1 VLTEKSSN
9 KDLGYFKRERK
20 MSNSL
25 PKLIDVHVHVGL
37 LGNRWPEWGRLSE
50 WYRQQ
55 LNYKI
60 FLLFAGIEADKV
72 SDTLLHDTI
81 IKTID
86 KSCME
91 KVVCL
96 ALDPVY
102 DSQGKRCESAS
113 NVWVDNEYILQKLQ
127 KDSNKVLFGASVHP
141 YDPEFKVRVKKYV
154 DKGAVLL
161 KWVPS
166 AQQINLADDRT
177 VAAME
182 FLADV
187 KDGKPLP
194 LLLHVGPEYAIPTTD
209 DKTFTNDFLSWSWI
223 ERVRNWFR
231 FGNRWNTPQ
240 VKKIKENLS
249 RALKCGETIIFAH
262 CGLPYFASGLFA
274 FLEHSD
280 FDVIRSFIEK
290 NNKNIYKGKCY
301 ADISACCTPFR
312 RDYFK
317 DIAGLQPEYLIF
329 GSDFPTP
336 VFEIYSDI
344 KEMKKDFKAMLKGHL
359 ERIVVPQDNLLDV
372 NYRYLR
378 QAFPSHPLFTNFS
391 KLIDFSSP

>member
-1 VLTEKSSN
+1 
-9 KDLGYFKRERK
+9 
-20 MSNSL
+20 MSNSV
-25 PKLIDVHVHVGL
+25 PKLIDDHVHVGL

-55 LNYKI
+55 LTYKI

-72 SDTLLHDTI
+72 SDTYLHENTV
-81 IKTID
+81 KTINT
-86 KSCME
+86 SCME

-102 DSQGKRCESAS
+102 DNSGKRREEAS
-113 NVWVDNEYILQKLQ
+113 NVWVDNEYIIQKLQ
-127 KDSNKVLFGASVHP
+127 KDSDKVLLGASVHP
-141 YDPEFKVRVKKYV
+141 YDPEFEDRVKKYV

-166 AQQINLADDRT
+166 AQQINLADER
-177 VAAME
+177 VARALE
-182 FLADV
+182 FLATV

-209 DKTFTNDFLSWSWI
+209 DKTFTYDFLSWSWI
-223 ERVRNWFR
+223 EKARNWFR
-231 FGNRWNTPQ
+231 FGNRWHTPQ
-240 VKKIKENLS
+240 TKKIRENLD
-249 RALKCGETIIFAH
+249 RALKSGAVIIFAH
-262 CGLPYFASGLFA
+262 CGLPYFASGLLA

-280 FDVIRSFIEK
+280 HKVVKSYLDK
-290 NNKNIYKGKCY
+290 NKQNNYTGRCY

-312 RDYFK
+312 EAYFQ
-317 DIAGLQPEYLIF
+317 DIANLPAEYLIF

-336 VFEIYSDI
+336 VFEIYADR
-344 KEMKKDFKAMLKGHL
+344 KEKLKDFKAMLDGYF
-359 ERIVVPQDNLLDV
+359 ERIIVPQDNLLDV

-378 QAFPSHPLFTNFS
+378 QAFPGHSLFSNFS
-391 KLIDFSSP
+391 NLIKP